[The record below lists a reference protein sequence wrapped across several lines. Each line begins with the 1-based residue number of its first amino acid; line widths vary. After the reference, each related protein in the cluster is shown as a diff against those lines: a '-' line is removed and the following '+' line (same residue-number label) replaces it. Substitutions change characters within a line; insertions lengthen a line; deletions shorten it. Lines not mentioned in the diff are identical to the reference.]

1 MHFSVCLSYTNIALP
16 SRLSYL
22 TRVKL
27 SFYKKSSFNFQTHL
41 PVRRHTWEQPGE
53 IQSWE
58 DEDVLIMP
66 QSYMRRGQYLKTSAP
81 PSKPFLSAVAL

>member
-1 MHFSVCLSYTNIALP
+1 MDFSVCLSHTNIALP

-22 TRVKL
+22 TGVTL
-27 SFYKKSSFNFQTHL
+27 SFYKKSSFNFQTHW

-58 DEDVLIMP
+58 DEDVLVMP
-66 QSYMRRGQYLKTSAP
+66 QSYMRRGQCLKTSAP
-81 PSKPFLSAVAL
+81 PSKAFLSAVAL